1 MFCSISKVSILA
13 AAMVVATQAAAP
25 LGKPIATITSTGAV
39 QVGAASLEATGV
51 RSWPVLEGDQ
61 ISTDAAGSALISSPS
76 IDRVE
81 LRDNSKVT
89 VTEDH
94 VSLQKGAVGS
104 DNLPVRLRDYT
115 VSPADD
121 GARNW
126 FVVADEKGQ
135 VLVAAHR
142 GDIRISQAGAAPLLL
157 PAGSYAMPAPSPKP
171 SPKSDKKDDGD
182 DRKRGGAATAG
193 QHRRMDDR
201 LSLSCGEHRPRRWY
215 WRRRC
220 GRRRRGTHRRWP
232 SAAVSCSVRNALF
245 QGIRSDQC
253 GPAILP
259 DHIVVVQRFCTTTF
273 PVHPQLL
280 HGQAFLSDRPRGPA
294 CRLLGRRAGLRH
306 QDLAQWPR

>member
-76 IDRVE
+76 IGRVE

-193 QHRRMDDR
+193 STAGWTIG
-201 LSLSCGEHRPRRWY
+201 SLSHAGSIALAV
-215 WRRRC
+215 
-220 GRRRRGTHRRWP
+220 GIGAAGAAG
-232 SAAVSCSVRNALF
+232 AAVGLTGDGP
-245 QGIRSDQC
+245 QPRS
-253 GPAILP
+253 
-259 DHIVVVQRFCTTTF
+259 VVQ
-273 PVHPQLL
+273 
-280 HGQAFLSDRPRGPA
+280 
-294 CRLLGRRAGLRH
+294 
-306 QDLAQWPR
+306 